1 MRIYLASTFFTEIL
15 NQKTTSFN
23 KNCNRNLYNKIIVNP
38 GLKIPHGNPVVVL
51 PGRRSLLEA
60 SGSSGMESGW
70 ESLVVFKSRGH
81 AQL

>member
-1 MRIYLASTFFTEIL
+1 LVANENFNLIFL
-15 NQKTTSFN
+15 NSISKKNYQQVFN
-23 KNCNRNLYNKIIVNP
+23 KNISIKIIVNP
-38 GLKIPHGNPVVVL
+38 VLNDPHGNPVVVL

-81 AQL
+81 AQF